1 MAAGAC
7 NPSKPGAHTA
17 QAQSEGSKQLKI
29 EHLSSI
35 STPADIGKAPPSRIY
50 TRDYSKVGPE
60 KGDDDLVGPVLGN
73 PLRW

>member
-1 MAAGAC
+1 MGV
-7 NPSKPGAHTA
+7 NVSKPSKPGAHTA
-17 QAQSEGSKQLKI
+17 QAQSEGSKQIKI

-50 TRDYSKVGPE
+50 TRDYSKAQNTE
-60 KGDDDLVGPVLGN
+60 KDDLVGPVLGN